1 MEKSKKNKITSKR
14 VTKGLII
21 GFLSYGLL
29 VGFIYCIFIALLY
42 TYYQTNNFN
51 QANPILL
58 SVCISLLIAMG
69 IVVLNYGICKLSTM
83 DVLKKAKL
91 SNDLMK
97 KSSSSMGTFFICL
110 MIVVVLFLNY
120 SLLIKIAN
128 ERNSLM
134 LSRNEIF
141 TSEFSD
147 KTAQSIFDK
156 ELSQFELTKKCT
168 IIRTLILE
176 FAFIFS
182 FISLMPYQKRILNKY
197 NGTFDTSID
206 AT

>member
-29 VGFIYCIFIALLY
+29 VGFIYCIFIALIY

-51 QANPILL
+51 KSNSVLL
-58 SVCISLLIAMG
+58 SVCISLLIAIG
-69 IVVLNYGICKLSTM
+69 IVMLNYGICKLSTM

-120 SLLIKIAN
+120 SLLMKIAN

-141 TSEFSD
+141 TSDFSA

-156 ELSQFELTKKCT
+156 ELSEFELTKKCT

>member
-51 QANPILL
+51 QTNPILL

>member
-42 TYYQTNNFN
+42 TYYQANNFN
-51 QANPILL
+51 QSNPVLL
-58 SVCISLLIAMG
+58 SICISLLIAMG

-141 TSEFSD
+141 SSEFSD

>member
-1 MEKSKKNKITSKR
+1 MEFYMEKSKKNKITSKR

-51 QANPILL
+51 QTNPILL

-128 ERNSLM
+128 
-134 LSRNEIF
+134 
-141 TSEFSD
+141 
-147 KTAQSIFDK
+147 
-156 ELSQFELTKKCT
+156 
-168 IIRTLILE
+168 
-176 FAFIFS
+176 
-182 FISLMPYQKRILNKY
+182 NK
-197 NGTFDTSID
+197 
-206 AT
+206 

>member
-51 QANPILL
+51 QSNPVLL
-58 SVCISLLIAMG
+58 SICISLLIAMG

-141 TSEFSD
+141 SSEFSD

-197 NGTFDTSID
+197 NGTFETSID

>member
-197 NGTFDTSID
+197 NGTFDTSVD

>member
-51 QANPILL
+51 QSNPVLL
-58 SVCISLLIAMG
+58 SICISLLIAMG

-141 TSEFSD
+141 SSEFSD

>member
-51 QANPILL
+51 QSNPVLL
-58 SVCISLLIAMG
+58 SICISLLIAMG

-141 TSEFSD
+141 SSEFSD

-197 NGTFDTSID
+197 NGTFDTSVD